1 MEKFKTL
8 DSIVS
13 LLKTIDIDGEGM
25 QYIIN
30 CTGMNDQML
39 RQLIMSNSQSNI
51 NDVLDEKI
59 SLIMETL
66 I

>member
-1 MEKFKTL
+1 
-8 DSIVS
+8 
-13 LLKTIDIDGEGM
+13 
-25 QYIIN
+25 
-30 CTGMNDQML
+30 MNDQML

-59 SLIMETL
+59 SLIMEAL

>member
-59 SLIMETL
+59 SLIMEAL

>member
-39 RQLIMSNSQSNI
+39 RQLIMSNSESNI

-59 SLIMETL
+59 SLIMEAL